1 MFLSKVSTRI
11 ERNSIL
17 SKLLPFI
24 DKPVIK
30 VLTGILRC
38 GKSTLLKQIV
48 GLLENRHVAWDQI
61 IHVNMELMEF
71 NHLKNYEDLYAYIKN
86 KQSQSNSN
94 GNFYV
99 LIDEIQEVEGWE
111 KAINSL
117 LAEQVCDLYITGSNA
132 KLLSSELATLLSGR
146 YVEFKMYPL
155 VFSEFLEFRKQKN
168 EQIHIQ
174 EEFELFLKFGGFP
187 GVHHMELEDSVIRQY
202 LQSIYNSILLKD
214 VIVRNT
220 IRDAA
225 MLDNIG
231 KYLIG
236 NSGKITSAKGIS
248 DYLKSQKRN
257 VSVDTVLNYIRFS
270 CDATLFEKVGRYD
283 IKGKRILETYEK
295 YYMSDIGLRFATL
308 GYTPQAISAQLE
320 NIVYLELVSRG
331 FTVSIGK
338 IDDLEIDFIAS
349 KGNEK
354 LYFQVCTQ
362 LTDSKV
368 IDREYR
374 SLEKVPDNFPKYV
387 LSLDK
392 GFETTSSGIQWMNV
406 LDFLMDEG
414 WG

>member
-1 MFLSKVSTRI
+1 MVERI
-11 ERNSIL
+11 SIL
-17 SKLLPFI
+17 NKLLPFI

-30 VLTGILRC
+30 VITGIRRC

-48 GLLENRHVAWDQI
+48 ARLENRHVALDKI
-61 IHVNMELMEF
+61 IYVNMELMEF

-86 KQSQSNSN
+86 KQSQSNST
-94 GNFYV
+94 GKFYV
-99 LIDEIQEVEGWE
+99 LIDEIQDVEGWE

-117 LAEQVCDLYITGSNA
+117 LAEQISDLYITGSNA

-146 YVEFKMYPL
+146 YIEFKMYPL
-155 VFSEFLEFRKQKN
+155 VFSEFLEFRRRKKEEIN
-168 EQIHIQ
+168 IQ
-174 EEFELFLKFGGFP
+174 EEFELFLKYGGFP
-187 GVHHMELEDSVIRQY
+187 GVHHMELEDNVIRQY

-231 KYLIG
+231 KYLID

-248 DYLKSQKRN
+248 DYLKSQKRK

-270 CDATLFEKVGRYD
+270 CDAMLFEKVARYD

-331 FTVSIGK
+331 FTVTIGK

-349 KGNEK
+349 KGNDK
-354 LYFQVCTQ
+354 LYFQVCTK

-374 SLEKVPDNFPKYV
+374 SLEKVTDNFPKFV

-392 GFETTSSGIQWMNV
+392 GFETTSSGIQWMNI
-406 LDFLMDEG
+406 LDFLMDKNL
-414 WG
+414 